1 MKAISE
7 SCLQNRLDSGSTKRY
22 SEYQARLRKDS
33 TQRIFDDRAVRV
45 LKQYAFNPEQIDD
58 ELEYLKHLK
67 NDEGELFC
75 RSMGKYTDME
85 KQYTNFQAPE
95 KDSFR
100 WNRHYKAAVA
110 IVSAR
115 YAQAKLKA
123 LEYQSDEDIYNAVTD
138 WSTATGWTSIQTG
151 LRKKVDVL
159 DGVFLVYQSREQE
172 AKAKGSFE
180 TPIVC
185 GTRTQGS
192 GAYDEKG
199 KRTGT
204 WKSKKRAVFMV
215 DVYTIIAESKFGS
228 PLNDWLKDYSYTA
241 IGKDD
246 RWLTSYV
253 GTCRNNGMNFISLD
267 YSKYDSTIPS
277 WLIHSAFDV
286 IRAAFS
292 EYDSTLLAVIEED
305 FINKNIITGTGLI
318 HVTHGNPSG
327 SRLTAIINGICNE
340 IMTETWKQALN
351 LRGVCNIMG
360 DDNLVYLDGIHKV
373 DDALVSSISQ
383 YITHNFGIV
392 VNADKSNYGSWRDD
406 PEYLSRFWGFSGPY
420 RSVGEVISLIAYP
433 EKFRPY
439 NRKDVMLSPEMI
451 IYSYVLA
458 YRRTMETLIDV
469 ERFLRDVNLSYA
481 KIEWTK
487 EQREAVPYNIR
498 LSVELKNQYQRASL
512 RAMLEANALARARVA
527 G

>member
-22 SEYQARLRKDS
+22 RDYQARLRKDS
-33 TQRIFDDRAVRV
+33 TLRIYDDRAVEV
-45 LKQYAFNPEQIDD
+45 LKRYAFYPEQVDS

-67 NDEGELFC
+67 NADGELFC
-75 RSMGKYTDME
+75 RSIGKYSDME
-85 KQYTNFQAPE
+85 AQYDNFCAPE
-95 KDSFR
+95 RASFR
-100 WNRHYKAAVA
+100 WNRHFKAAVA
-110 IVSAR
+110 TVCAR
-115 YAQAKLKA
+115 YAQAELKA

-159 DGVFLVYQSREQE
+159 SDVFLVYQSREQE
-172 AKAKGSFE
+172 AKVKGSFE
-180 TPIVC
+180 TPIIC

-192 GAYDEKG
+192 GAYDEAG
-199 KRTGT
+199 KRTNT

-215 DVYTIIAESKFGS
+215 DVYTIIAESKFGH
-228 PLNDWLKDYSYTA
+228 PLNQWLKNYQYTA

-246 RWLTSYV
+246 KWLTNYI
-253 GTCRNNGMNFISLD
+253 GLCRNNGMNFISLD

-305 FINKNIITGTGLI
+305 FINKNIVTGTGLI

-340 IMTETWKQALN
+340 IMTETWMSALN

-360 DDNLVYLDGIHKV
+360 DDNLIYLDGIHKV
-373 DDALVSSISQ
+373 DDTLVSSISQ
-383 YITHNFGIV
+383 YITHNFGV
-392 VNADKSNYGSWRDD
+392 KVNSDKSNFGSWRDD

-420 RSVGEVISLIAYP
+420 RSKGEVISLIAYP
-433 EKFRPY
+433 ERFRPY
-439 NRKDVMLSPEMI
+439 DRKDVVLSPEMI

-458 YRRTMETLIDV
+458 YRRTMEELMNV
-469 ERFLRDVNLSYA
+469 ERFLRDVNIAYA

-498 LSVELKNQYQRASL
+498 LSVELNNFQRESL
-512 RAMLEANALARARVA
+512 REILEANTLKAS
-527 G
+527 